1 MKQPRSTWPCLSL
14 NLWKL
19 RIHLDFT
26 YNEPFPLSYIN
37 SSLVSGE
44 PPHGFL
50 GVWPPCWSNRTL
62 PWWTEM
68 PLGFISRLTY
78 CKGVIFRPCQ
88 GKRSRCNC
96 RIPDKGHVP
105 VVRNCGK
112 KLPWNSPWHPASLL
126 ESSFYEKL
134 CSVLHIK
141 LHHQLP

>member
-1 MKQPRSTWPCLSL
+1 MWRALLFKTLSVGLGNPFLPEEVIHSPRKTLPQFPTHRLKVWGHSIYFHFKEWDAELPLSPGMKQPWSTWPCLAL

-19 RIHLDFT
+19 IIYLDFT

-68 PLGFISRLTY
+68 PLGFISRLT
-78 CKGVIFRPCQ
+78 
-88 GKRSRCNC
+88 
-96 RIPDKGHVP
+96 
-105 VVRNCGK
+105 
-112 KLPWNSPWHPASLL
+112 SLQ
-126 ESSFYEKL
+126 SSHL
-134 CSVLHIK
+134 
-141 LHHQLP
+141 